1 MRTTFSCIQAYR
13 QTHRQMSDNMPMQG
27 DSPRSLDDLEDL
39 DRIGETEDELVRT
52 TVRLRKWLREKLAHM
67 KVDTNKNIEDL
78 VDEALRE
85 YVDRHA

>member
-1 MRTTFSCIQAYR
+1 
-13 QTHRQMSDNMPMQG
+13 MSDNMPMQG